1 MQTGGMDLIQLNY
14 RDAKPICEQIEDGMC
29 RLILSHS
36 LGAGERIPSVRE
48 MASRLAINPNTI
60 KKAYQKL
67 EAEGYIYTVEG
78 EGTFVAAVDKAD
90 EQTKKIRNED
100 LMDRFDEI
108 VEELLYL
115 SVDKRNLKQ
124 RIEQLAEGGAEE

>member
-1 MQTGGMDLIQLNY
+1 MIQVNY
-14 RDAKPICEQIEDGMC
+14 RDAKPIYEQIVEGVR
-29 RLILSHS
+29 RLVVTEVIRPDEKL
-36 LGAGERIPSVRE
+36 PSVRE
-48 MASRLAINPNTI
+48 LASKLAINPNTI

-67 EAEGYIYTVEG
+67 ETEGYIYTVEG
-78 EGTFVAAVDKAD
+78 EGTFVAVLDKAD

>member
-14 RDAKPICEQIEDGMC
+14 RDAKPICEQIEDGMR

-78 EGTFVAAVDKAD
+78 EGTFVAVLDKAD